1 MSNGPLESSSPSLDE
16 LAALRAI
23 VEGTARSTG
32 DEFFVTLVRHLASAL
47 GVQHSMVAEFVTPSR
62 VRALAYWQ
70 VDRHVPDL
78 EYDLAGTPCEEVASG
93 KLCHYP
99 DSVARKFPADIPLTK
114 MRIESYLGVPLVASD
129 GHNLGHLC
137 VFDSKPMPEEPRNL
151 LIFRIF
157 AARAVAELARLRL
170 EKNLADSEQRYR
182 DLYEEAPIAY
192 VHEDLES
199 RFISANRAAMRIL
212 GITPEEVPGTIGLS
226 FIPDTPER
234 TKKI

>member
-1 MSNGPLESSSPSLDE
+1 
-16 LAALRAI
+16 
-23 VEGTARSTG
+23 
-32 DEFFVTLVRHLASAL
+32 
-47 GVQHSMVAEFVTPSR
+47 MVAEFVTPSR

-99 DSVARKFPADIPLTK
+99 VGVARRFPADIPLTE
-114 MRIESYLGVPLVASD
+114 MGIESYLGVPLVAAD
-129 GHNLGHLC
+129 GRNLGHLC
-137 VFDSKPMPEEPRNL
+137 VFDPKPMPEEPRNL

-157 AARAVAELARLRL
+157 AARAVTELVRLHL
-170 EKNLADSEQRYR
+170 EKKLAESERQFR

-192 VHEDLES
+192 VREDLES

-212 GITPEEVPGTIGLS
+212 GITPDEVPGTIGLS
-226 FIPDTPER
+226 FIPDTPSARKRFDEAFASVGKGTDTSGLVLELR
-234 TKKI
+234 RKDNGK